1 MRRAVQ
7 HQIQVSIPFTE
18 SRQEIEKTMHF
29 LNTFR
34 NGIVAFENRWTLRN
48 HQRRVQT
55 EKTRRQSRRSQATR
69 VISRTHKSVSY
80 SRLRKWK
87 VMRLNATLLGEKAD
101 ACQFD
106 WSATLADDG
115 TETHLCMLDV
125 S

>member
-7 HQIQVSIPFTE
+7 HNIQVSVPFTE
-18 SRQEIEKTMHF
+18 SRQEIGKTMHF

-48 HQRRVQT
+48 EQRRVKT

-87 VMRLNATLLGEKAD
+87 VMRLNATLLREKAD
-101 ACQFD
+101 ACQLD
-106 WSATLADDG
+106 WSATRADDR